1 MILIAVY
8 CCRTLTH
15 YIVAD
20 DYEHN
25 SKDFHGHDHEDLVG
39 HSSEDLV
46 GHNSREIV
54 IQQPSKKS
62 GPHIRTSADGVVRCG
77 DRVVV
82 RGKNRGK
89 ELDRMSRGGRITL
102 VVPPGRTRPESAVLA
117 AKFATECAVTVRSHM
132 PILPR

>member
-20 DYEHN
+20 DYEQN
-25 SKDFHGHDHEDLVG
+25 SEDFHRLDSEDLVG

-46 GHNSREIV
+46 GHNSRQIV
-54 IQQPSKKS
+54 IQKSSKKS
-62 GPHIRTSADGVVRCG
+62 APLIRTSADGVVRCG

-82 RGKNRGK
+82 RRKTGKRGLTGCP
-89 ELDRMSRGGRITL
+89 EEGG
-102 VVPPGRTRPESAVLA
+102 
-117 AKFATECAVTVRSHM
+117 
-132 PILPR
+132 

>member
-15 YIVAD
+15 YIFAD
-20 DYEHN
+20 DYEQN
-25 SKDFHGHDHEDLVG
+25 SEDFHRLDSEGLVG

-82 RGKNRGK
+82 RGKTGEK
-89 ELDRMSRGGRITL
+89 SLTGCPEEGG
-102 VVPPGRTRPESAVLA
+102 
-117 AKFATECAVTVRSHM
+117 
-132 PILPR
+132 